1 VSQVLNEFGGKNFST
16 FKIKLSESLIERICP
31 IGNEIRKLLKD
42 KSYLNKILEKGSKK
56 ADLIAKNNLKE
67 VYEIIGLTKFT

>member
-1 VSQVLNEFGGKNFST
+1 MNHLLREFVQLAMK
-16 FKIKLSESLIERICP
+16 
-31 IGNEIRKLLKD
+31 IRKLLKD
-42 KSYLNKILEKGSKK
+42 KSYLNGILEKGSKR